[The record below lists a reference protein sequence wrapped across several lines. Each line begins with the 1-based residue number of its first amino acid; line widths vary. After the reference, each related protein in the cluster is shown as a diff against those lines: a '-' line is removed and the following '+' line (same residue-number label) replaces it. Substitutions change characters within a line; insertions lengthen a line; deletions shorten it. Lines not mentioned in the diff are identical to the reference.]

1 MTEENNGSK
10 TSPVGDTIDGQ
21 LDQCLEELDALKESL
36 QENVS
41 SITSLKA
48 KLKLIQREH
57 KTSAKELATVRQ
69 SIKSLQ
75 NVKL

>member
-1 MTEENNGSK
+1 MEKPNGV
-10 TSPVGDTIDGQ
+10 SPTGDTIDSQ

-36 QENVS
+36 QEKVS
-41 SITSLKA
+41 SLSSLKA

-57 KTSAKELATVRQ
+57 KTSAKELATIRQ